1 MGRHLS
7 QSQLPHLIRNQNQ
20 IRRFQYFDTF
30 YFHFSFNEITEKEL
44 TTFPPIICRK
54 LFFHYLNLSG
64 IHKQYPSLFFPP
76 CFRNI
81 LSKITV
87 FHVTFCNFLL
97 IIRHYIFLPLKFPFF
112 TFFCQS
118 CFALR
123 YFTQFYFNFAVLLV
137 FFANI
142 QNSLQML
149 L

>member
-1 MGRHLS
+1 MSWTYLTLLFTAIVKIFRTWGDRYEN
-7 QSQLPHLIRNQNQ
+7 P
-20 IRRFQYFDTF
+20 
-30 YFHFSFNEITEKEL
+30 EIEKEL
-44 TTFPPIICRK
+44 TTFPPIIWRK

-64 IHKQYPSLFFPP
+64 IHKQYPPLFFPP

-123 YFTQFYFNFAVLLV
+123 YFAQFYFNFAVLLV

>member
-1 MGRHLS
+1 MILFIFIS
-7 QSQLPHLIRNQNQ
+7 PLMKLQK
-20 IRRFQYFDTF
+20 
-30 YFHFSFNEITEKEL
+30 KEF

-64 IHKQYPSLFFPP
+64 IHQQYPPLFFPP

-87 FHVTFCNFLL
+87 FLVTFCNFLL

-118 CFALR
+118 CFAPR
-123 YFTQFYFNFAVLLV
+123 YFAQFYFSKLFSIFSSLRACSFNSFTNF
-137 FFANI
+137 
-142 QNSLQML
+142 SLSCRSFL
-149 L
+149 